1 MDPDQLSQFLNLQSN
16 QETSRRDLQSH
27 RDRIRDLIRQT
38 STCDGSNTPN
48 VRLWIKEIGLAY
60 DDVGQAHIIQIVNNT
75 ITGNLRFEV
84 ARFLSESANT
94 HGVRRET
101 VPWDALKNHVTTQ
114 FLNTDE
120 TQSLRDEL
128 DHIRQSPYDT
138 IPQYSRKFRELADS
152 AYPTRPRNADQA
164 LTLVRAF
171 ARGLTSND
179 MARKLIENIVPP
191 ITLEAAI
198 ALVAQYNERHDAYDR
213 LRRQEVPMEIGS
225 LDLKGK
231 SPAPTGLDNLTKM
244 VERLSTKLAK
254 LEVSTRKPDSAE
266 VSRNN
271 YQHAHNRPRQA
282 DVYYNNRQRVDVP
295 SVQPHRLCFNCN
307 LPGHIARDCRRPYTP
322 RVASNNNV
330 YDRSNQRQSFR
341 PQQRVSKSSNQG
353 NGQPL

>member
-1 MDPDQLSQFLNLQSN
+1 MDPDQLSQFLNLQTN
-16 QETSRRDLQSH
+16 QETVRRDIQSH
-27 RDRIRDLIRQT
+27 RDKIRDLIRQT

-60 DDVGQAHIIQIVNNT
+60 DEVGQTHIIQIIAHT

-84 ARFLSESANT
+84 ARFLSESATT
-94 HGVRRET
+94 HGVRRDA
-101 VPWDALKNHVTTQ
+101 VPWDALRIHVTTQ

-128 DHIRQSPYDT
+128 YHIRQSPYDS

-152 AYPTRPRNADQA
+152 AYPTRPRNGDQA

-179 MARKLIENIVPP
+179 MTRKLIENIVPP

-231 SPAPTGLDNLTKM
+231 SPAPPDIDTLTKI

-254 LEVSTRKPDSAE
+254 LEVSTRKPDAAE

-271 YQHAHNRPRQA
+271 YQQANNRPRQ
-282 DVYYNNRQRVDVP
+282 DNVYYNNIPRVNVP
-295 SVQPHRLCFNCN
+295 SDQPHRLCFNCN
-307 LPGHIARDCRRPYTP
+307 PPRPYCSRLSPSLYT
-322 RVASNNNV
+322 SC
-330 YDRSNQRQSFR
+330 S
-341 PQQRVSKSSNQG
+341 
-353 NGQPL
+353 